1 MNTDIRHL
9 GEDIMPEQH
18 YDPNT
23 KHPAE
28 VALKEVLDNV
38 RTAIA
43 GSNTLPRYLDGEGL
57 ISVPLSSEQLMVLQG
72 QVRTLRSIEQMI
84 LERYPGVIG

>member
-1 MNTDIRHL
+1 MKAVYM
-9 GEDIMPEQH
+9 EADIMPEEH

-23 KHPAE
+23 PHPAE
-28 VALKEVLDNV
+28 AVLKEILENV

-43 GSNTLPRYLDGEGL
+43 GSDTLPRYLDGEGL

-84 LERYPGVIG
+84 LERYPGVIE

>member
-1 MNTDIRHL
+1 MKTTYM
-9 GEDIMPEQH
+9 EADIMPEHH

-23 KHPAE
+23 PHPAE
-28 VALKEVLDNV
+28 AALKELLENV

-43 GSNTLPRYLDGEGL
+43 GSATLPRYLDGEGL

-84 LERYPGVIG
+84 LERYPGVI

>member
-1 MNTDIRHL
+1 
-9 GEDIMPEQH
+9 MPETH
-18 YDPNT
+18 YDPNIP
-23 KHPAE
+23 HPAE
-28 VALKEVLDNV
+28 AALKELLENV

-43 GSNTLPRYLDGEGL
+43 GSTTLPRYLDGEGL

-84 LERYPGVIG
+84 LERYPGVTG